1 MKDET
6 IKDKKYRKA
15 RCDSQPEIILPVPS
29 TLSELPKDYPTL
41 LRSIKQLVSTT
52 RTRTL
57 VAASAQMTMM
67 YWQIGRMILDRQDAA
82 KWGAKVIDRLSAD
95 LKKAFPGLS
104 GFSPRNLKY
113 MRKFAE
119 AWPDESFVQRTVAL
133 ISWRCNLSLLDKLKD
148 AKVRMWYAQE
158 AAKNA
163 WSKEWLDICI
173 ESRLIERVG
182 GEPSNFSKT
191 LSLTKAEKVQ
201 KVFKDPYVFD
211 FLGIDKNVRER
222 ELEDALVAHVEQF
235 LVELG
240 QGFAFVGRQVHVE
253 FEGDDYYMDLL
264 FYHLQLRCFV
274 VVELKVGKFDPG
286 DAAQLGFYQT
296 IVDHTMKHP
305 TDAPTLGL
313 LLVKEKSDM
322 VVRYSL
328 EGMRHPIGVAE
339 WRTQIEKAMPKEMRD
354 VLPTI
359 EQIES
364 EFADDESYE
373 PQCFTAK
380 PAAKKSGW
388 GTRPACPPK
397 GKTK

>member
-1 MKDET
+1 MMKDET
-6 IKDKKYRKA
+6 IKDRKYRKA
-15 RCDSQPEIILPVPS
+15 RCDSQPEIILPMPS

-41 LRSIKQLVSTT
+41 LRSVKQLVSTT
-52 RTRTL
+52 RTRAL

-148 AKVRMWYAQE
+148 AKARMWYAQE

-163 WSKEWLDICI
+163 WSKEW
-173 ESRLIERVG
+173 
-182 GEPSNFSKT
+182 
-191 LSLTKAEKVQ
+191 
-201 KVFKDPYVFD
+201 KDPYVFD

-264 FYHLQLRCFV
+264 FYHLHLRCFV

-364 EFADDESYE
+364 EFADEESDE
-373 PQCFTAK
+373 PQPFMAK
-380 PAAKKSGW
+380 PAAKKTGR

-397 GKTK
+397 GKMK